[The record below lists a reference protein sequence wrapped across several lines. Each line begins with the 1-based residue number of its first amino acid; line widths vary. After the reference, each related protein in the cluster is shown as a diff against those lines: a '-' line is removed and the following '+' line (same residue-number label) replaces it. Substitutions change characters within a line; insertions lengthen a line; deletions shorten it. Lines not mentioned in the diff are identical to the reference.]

1 MVGIGDGVFFSVLFF
16 CYLFFL
22 GGGGLE
28 RGMLHRYGFCGCREA
43 DLRFACLV
51 CLVRRTYKADFFGSR
66 VGVGVCLGYTCVGA
80 EAFF

>member
-1 MVGIGDGVFFSVLFF
+1 G
-16 CYLFFL
+16 

-80 EAFF
+80 EAFFLGRREMLGL